1 MAFGAFVK
9 INGKENRLLHAGKH
23 RRYFTSSP
31 DDSTFRVRFVRLL
44 GTVTDAVTACRW
56 DFNTASPDE
65 LRYPATIFIWVR
77 WFIYIFCLIEL
88 IYRPEFSYFTFVIH
102 ALFLA
107 LFMALNAF
115 IHYRVRSGRPVT
127 LHWMLALS
135 ALDVVFITAGIVVA
149 GGFSHF
155 FFYLLYYPVL
165 AWFAVFFGSFRLS
178 LAWATLV
185 AVVYASV
192 SLAVAP
198 GLDFEA
204 RNEKALFARIVVMYA
219 VVASVSLISRS
230 ERIRRQEAVERE
242 RESQRERMEI
252 TQTIH
257 DTTAQS
263 VAVIGL
269 GIETALD
276 LADESSQEL
285 VAKLEATS
293 ALSKSAMWELRHP
306 IDMGLIF
313 EGKELSRVLTSHAA
327 TFSTITSVPAELVQ
341 AGTEPSLSP
350 ATRSTLYSIAHNALT
365 NALRHARASKVTIT
379 LDFQDR
385 GLRMSVCD
393 NGIGLPDNYAERGHG
408 FKNMHADAERIGG
421 RLEVQSGGSGGGT
434 TVTCVV
440 EYDST

>member
-1 MAFGAFVK
+1 M
-9 INGKENRLLHAGKH
+9 RLL
-23 RRYFTSSP
+23 R
-31 DDSTFRVRFVRLL
+31 
-44 GTVTDAVTACRW
+44 TVTDAVATPRCS
-56 DFNTASPDE
+56 FNATDPDE
-65 LRYPATIFIWVR
+65 LRYPVTIFVWVR
-77 WFIYIFCLIEL
+77 WFIYIVCLIEL
-88 IYRPEFSYFTFVIH
+88 VYRPELSYFTFFMH
-102 ALFLA
+102 TLFLV

-115 IHYRVRSGRPVT
+115 IHYRVRSGRAVT

-135 ALDVVFITAGIVVA
+135 ALDIVFITAGIVVA

-165 AWFAVFFGSFRLS
+165 AWFAVFFSSFRLS

-204 RNEKALFARIVVMYA
+204 RNEKALFARIFVMYA
-219 VVASVSLISRS
+219 VVASVSLVSRS
-230 ERIRRQEAVERE
+230 ERVRRQEAVARE
-242 RESQRERMEI
+242 RELQRERIELS
-252 TQTIH
+252 QNIH
-257 DTTAQS
+257 DTAAQS
-263 VAVIGL
+263 VYMIGL
-269 GIETALD
+269 GIESALE
-276 LADESSQEL
+276 LADESNREL

-306 IDMGLIF
+306 TNMGFIF
-313 EGKELSRVLTSHAA
+313 EGRELGRVLTAHAA
-327 TFSTITSVPAELVQ
+327 TFTTITSIPAEVVQ

-350 ATRSTLYSIAHNALT
+350 PTRSRLYSIAHNALT
-365 NALRHARASKVTIT
+365 NALRHARASNVTIA

-385 GLRMSVCD
+385 GLRMSLSD

-408 FKNMHADAERIGG
+408 FTNMRADAERIGG
-421 RLEVQSGGSGGGT
+421 RLEVQSGGSGAGT

-440 EYDST
+440 EYAST